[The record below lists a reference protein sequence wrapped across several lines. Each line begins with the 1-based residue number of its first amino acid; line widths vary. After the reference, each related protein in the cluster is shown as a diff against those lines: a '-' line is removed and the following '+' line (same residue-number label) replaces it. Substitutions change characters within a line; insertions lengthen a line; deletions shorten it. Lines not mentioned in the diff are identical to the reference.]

1 MNAADSAGALD
12 GLLIADFG
20 RVLAGP
26 YATMLLADLGATVVK
41 IERPGTGDDTRSWG
55 PPWVDGE
62 ASYFLSVNRNKQ
74 SVTLDLRDPAGLA
87 QAQALAARADV
98 VVENFLPG
106 TMDRLGLGYDDV
118 SRTNPGVVYCSITGF
133 GREQQLPGYDLLIQA
148 VGGLMSI
155 TGPDRA
161 TPTKVGVAVVDVIT
175 GLHAAVGILAA
186 LRHRDRTGTGQRV
199 EVNLLSS
206 LLSALVNQASG
217 YVTAGVVPQ
226 AMGNRHPSIAPYEVL
241 PTADRP
247 LVLAVGNDR
256 QFQALTK
263 VLGTAELAE
272 DPRYATNAERV
283 RHREALIEE
292 LIRALATDTADG
304 WYQALTEV
312 GVPCGPLNDLA
323 DAFALAERLGL
334 SPVTTIDDPCRGKP
348 VATVSNPIR
357 LSVTPPRYRTAPPR
371 LGGLTLDEN
380 GYRQTMSE
388 PNADSRIDDVVPG
401 DIITLGSGEPVCKV
415 VHKESTESGFVVTFE
430 DDDGATFQREL
441 AAGTPVTR
449 SLESK
454 WESTQSPTAHSD

>member
-1 MNAADSAGALD
+1 VTAPEGALE

-41 IERPGTGDDTRSWG
+41 IERPGAGDDTRSWG

-74 SVTLDLRDPAGLA
+74 SLALDLRDPADLA
-87 QAQALAARADV
+87 EAQALAARADV

-106 TMDRLGLGYDDV
+106 AMDRLGLGYEAV
-118 SRTNPGVVYCSITGF
+118 AAGNPGVVYCSITGF
-133 GREQQLPGYDLLIQA
+133 GRDQTLPGYDLLVQA

-155 TGPDRA
+155 TGPDPS

-206 LLSALVNQASG
+206 LLSALVNQSSG

-226 AMGNRHPSIAPYEVL
+226 AMGNVHPSVVPYEVVQ
-241 PTADRP
+241 TADRAM
-247 LVLAVGNDR
+247 VLAVGNDR
-256 QFQALTK
+256 QFRSLTK
-263 VLGTAELAE
+263 VLGAAHLAD
-272 DPRYATNAERV
+272 DPRYVTNGDRV
-283 RHREALIEE
+283 QHRPALIEE
-292 LIRALATDTADG
+292 LTRLFATDTADA
-304 WYQALTEV
+304 WYAALTEA

-334 SPVTTIDDPCRGKP
+334 APVTTISDPRRDKP
-348 VATVSNPIR
+348 MRTVSNPIR
-357 LSVTPPRYRTAPPR
+357 LSATPPRYRSAPPR
-371 LGGLTLDEN
+371 LG
-380 GYRQTMSE
+380 
-388 PNADSRIDDVVPG
+388 
-401 DIITLGSGEPVCKV
+401 
-415 VHKESTESGFVVTFE
+415 E
-430 DDDGATFQREL
+430 DTGGQP
-441 AAGTPVTR
+441 AAG
-449 SLESK
+449 LG
-454 WESTQSPTAHSD
+454 